1 MVKRTKE
8 FFKFLKE
15 NDALEKYLSNIDITE
30 LPSLFEMCT
39 PRSYIALAFF
49 WSSTKEGWD
58 FWSNLHSKW
67 LIYLEDGNN

>member
-30 LPSLFEMCT
+30 SPSLFEMCT
-39 PRSYIALAFF
+39 PRSYISLAFT
-49 WSSTKEGWD
+49 WDDTKERWD
-58 FWSNLHSKW
+58 FWSDLHRKW
-67 LIYLEDGNN
+67 LMYLEDGNN

>member
-15 NDALEKYLSNIDITE
+15 NDALEKYLSNFDAIKLSKI
-30 LPSLFEMCT
+30 SA
-39 PRSYIALAFF
+39 PRSYIALAFA

-58 FWSNLHSKW
+58 FWSNLHNKW
-67 LIYLEDGNN
+67 VKNLEDGNS